1 MTERPLDVPRSK
13 GMKSMGIKYSKAIF
27 TTKELGEILGI
38 EVSVENDI
46 TCIVTDSRE
55 AESGALFIA
64 LKGERFD
71 GHDYIAQAISRG
83 AGAVIAERIPDGLD
97 DDERARVLVTPSS
110 IEAFGKIAGA
120 YKERIHPRTIA
131 VTGSVGK
138 TTTKEFVYAVASMKY
153 ASHKTTGN
161 FNNEIGMP
169 LTVLDMPERTQ
180 VCVLELGMSGLGEI
194 SRMTH
199 IAKPDI
205 AIITN
210 IGNSHIENLGS
221 RENICRAKLEI
232 TEGVP
237 EDGWVILNAD
247 EPMLFAQKGRLK
259 QNLLFVS
266 LQNPQA
272 DYRALNIREYE
283 DSTEFDLLAGRRVV
297 TNVRIP
303 TIGRHNVYDATYA
316 FAVGILL
323 GMSDEEIK
331 QGLMSFHNT
340 GMRQNIYEY
349 GGITII
355 EDCYNAGPESMKA
368 AIEVLA
374 KMSDKTDCRTVAV
387 LGDMRE
393 LGEYSKQLHME
404 IGTLV
409 ASRHISHLVT
419 FGREAENIALGAINH
434 ALKHE
439 NISINTNIENPN
451 ATARVVHELLR
462 RGDAVLFK
470 ASRAVKLERVIEELK
485 RLIDADHTV

>member
-1 MTERPLDVPRSK
+1 
-13 GMKSMGIKYSKAIF
+13 MGIKYKKAIF
-27 TTKELGEILGI
+27 NTAELAGVL
-38 EVSVENDI
+38 SVDTDICEDI
-46 TCIVTDSRE
+46 TSIVTDSRE
-55 AESGALFIA
+55 AQSGSLFVA

-71 GHDYIAQAISRG
+71 GHDYISQAISRG
-83 AGAVIAERIPDGLD
+83 AAAVIAERVPSDVEGADAKRVMLCESSLEGL
-97 DDERARVLVTPSS
+97 
-110 IEAFGKIAGA
+110 GKVAGA
-120 YKERIHPRTIA
+120 YKSRIRPKTIA

-138 TTTKEFVYAVASMKY
+138 TTTKEFVYAVVSDMFA
-153 ASHKTTGN
+153 AHKTEGN

-169 LTVLDMPERTQ
+169 LSVLQMPEATQ
-180 VCVLELGMSGLGEI
+180 VCVLEMGMSGLGEI
-194 SRMTH
+194 SRMTA

-210 IGNSHIENLGS
+210 IGNSHIECLGS
-221 RENICRAKLEI
+221 RENICKAKLEI
-232 TEGVP
+232 AEGVP
-237 EDGWVILNAD
+237 AGGWVILNAD
-247 EPMLFAQKGRLK
+247 EPMLFAQKGKLK

-266 LQNPQA
+266 LENPLA

-283 DSTEFDLLAGRRVV
+283 DSSEFDLVAGKRVV
-297 TNVRIP
+297 TNIRIP

-316 FAVGILL
+316 FAVGVLL
-323 GMSDEEIK
+323 GMTDDQIK
-331 QGLMSFHNT
+331 RGLMSFRNT

-368 AIEVLA
+368 AVEVLSRIA
-374 KMSDKTDCRTVAV
+374 DKNGCRTVAV

-409 ASRHISHLVT
+409 ASRHISNLVT

-434 ALKHE
+434 ALKPE
-439 NISINTNIENPN
+439 NISINTGIDNVE
-451 ATARVVHELLR
+451 ATAKTIYELVSP
-462 RGDAVLFK
+462 GDAVLFK

-485 RLIDADHTV
+485 HLIDSRADN